1 MHKIRA
7 FIGLG
12 NPGDEYENTR
22 HNAGF
27 WFVDALASKFQID
40 WSLHQKSNG
49 LYASVIS
56 DGVSKSFFGDCPKGE
71 KIFLFKP
78 MKYMNLSGIC
88 LANFAKFFNLKP
100 EQICVIHDELDLP
113 VGQIRLKFSG
123 GLGGHNGLKDIKA
136 NLKTSD
142 FYRLRIGISHPGQS
156 HLVTNYVL
164 KKPSIADKNLILDS
178 IDRGIDE
185 VADLLSGNISHATKR
200 LNSVK

>member
-27 WFVDALASKFQID
+27 WFVDALASKFQLD

-49 LYASVIS
+49 LYASYIDS
-56 DGVSKSFFGDCPKGE
+56 EQNE

-88 LANFAKFFNLKP
+88 LASFAKFFNLKP
-100 EQICVIHDELDLP
+100 EQICIIHDELDLP

-136 NLKTSD
+136 NLKTED

-164 KKPSIADKNLILDS
+164 KKPSVADKNIILDS

-185 VADLLSGNISHATKR
+185 VADLLAGNISDATKR